1 MMASKDHNM
10 NKQGTASE
18 KKNVTL
24 MIPQNLK
31 N

>member
-1 MMASKDHNM
+1 MASKDHNM
-10 NKQGTASE
+10 NKQGTASK

-24 MIPQNLK
+24 MILQNLK